1 MPDITLKAT
10 DPAILKF
17 DEPFELNGTTLK
29 VKGTREP
36 GLLNHI
42 VRLYNLRPAD
52 GESIYIET
60 PAIVINPEGRVGE
73 GLQKWYAEFTITL
86 TPTKPYV
93 AYTEGTYNNI
103 VYDAVTTYRVPQN
116 N

>member
-60 PAIVINPEGRVGE
+60 PAIVIIPEEPVQGDPER
-73 GLQKWYAEFTITL
+73 WFANFTITL

-103 VYDAVTTYRVPQN
+103 DYDAVTIYRVP
-116 N
+116 